1 LLYEK
6 RRRLAEAAGC
16 PFEDVPRQLGSGS
29 HYSIA
34 ETFDRRR
41 EELAKL
47 PKDPLLA
54 NAAQK

>member
-29 HYSIA
+29 HFSIA
-34 ETFDRRR
+34 ETLRRRR